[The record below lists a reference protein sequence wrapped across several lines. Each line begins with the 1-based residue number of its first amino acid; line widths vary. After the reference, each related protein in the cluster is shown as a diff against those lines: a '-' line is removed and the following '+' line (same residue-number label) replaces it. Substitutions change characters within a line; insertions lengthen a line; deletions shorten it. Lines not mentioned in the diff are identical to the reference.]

1 MTDRVVRVPFIDI
14 TRFNATLREA
24 VLADWAGVY
33 DRAEFVGGQ
42 TVRAL
47 EERLVERLGGAH
59 AVACANGTDA
69 LIVGLQ
75 SLGVTRGD
83 LVAIPN
89 LTFWATYEA
98 VVAIGAVPV
107 LVDVSATDLQMDFD
121 GFGRAFAEYRFRAAI
136 LVHLYG
142 WCSGRLAEFRDFC
155 ATRGILLLEDGA
167 QAFGTEAEG
176 QSVFSGA
183 EVATLSFYPAKVL
196 GGVMDGGAILARDKH
211 VADRARS
218 LCNHGRSAHYS
229 YAEAGWNSRMGGLQ
243 ATFLLHALERVDA
256 GIESRRAAL
265 DRYRAALAGCNGVTW
280 HDAPA
285 DVRTNGYLAVAC
297 HGRATGD
304 DMTSR
309 LRARGVECGRVYPET
324 LDSQKPATAAVRAS
338 SMDVSRE
345 LCRRVFNPPLFHGIT
360 AQECDLVIQAVRA
373 VLHEIEG
380 AANASV

>member
-1 MTDRVVRVPFIDI
+1 MNDRMTRVPFIDI

-42 TVRAL
+42 KVREL
-47 EERLVERLGGAH
+47 EDRLVGRLGAAH

-75 SLGVTRGD
+75 SLGVARGD

-107 LVDVSATDLQMDFD
+107 LVDVSAADLQMDFD
-121 GFGRAFAEYRFRAAI
+121 GFCKAFAEYRFRAAI

-155 ATRGILLLEDGA
+155 ATRDVLLLEDGA
-167 QAFGTEAEG
+167 QAFGTEAAG
-176 QSVFSGA
+176 HSIFAGA
-183 EVATLSFYPAKVL
+183 QAATLSFYPAKVL
-196 GGVMDGGAILARDKH
+196 GGVLDGGAILARDKH

-218 LCNHGRSAHYS
+218 LCNHGRAAHYS

-243 ATFLLHALERVDA
+243 ASFLLHALDRVDA

-265 DRYRAALAGCNGVTW
+265 DRYRSAVAGCDGVTW

-285 DVRTNGYLAVAC
+285 GVRTNGYLAVAC
-297 HGRATGD
+297 HARATGD
-304 DMTSR
+304 DMVAR
-309 LRARGVECGRVYPET
+309 LRAKGVECGRVYPET
-324 LDSQKPATAAVRAS
+324 VDSQQPAASAVHATS
-338 SMDVSRE
+338 LDVSRE
-345 LCRRVFNPPLFHGIT
+345 FCRRVFNPPLFHGIT
-360 AQECDLVIQAVRA
+360 AEECAHVIRAMHAVFSE
-373 VLHEIEG
+373 LEG
-380 AANASV
+380 AVNASV